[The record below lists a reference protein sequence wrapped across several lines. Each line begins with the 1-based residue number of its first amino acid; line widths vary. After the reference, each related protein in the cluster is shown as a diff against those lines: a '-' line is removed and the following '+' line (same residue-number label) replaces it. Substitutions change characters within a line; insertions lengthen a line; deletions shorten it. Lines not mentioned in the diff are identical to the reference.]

1 MVKYALMLVAAGL
14 VLVAADSAQARGR
27 RHGCAGGNCYSGGYA
42 GGCPGG
48 NCYAGVPVAPA
59 KTAAVATEPAV
70 VATTPAPATT
80 PVVTT
85 QSAPRYYTTSR
96 RLFRR
101 WAN

>member
-27 RHGCAGGNCYSGGYA
+27 RHGCANGHCYS

-59 KTAAVATEPAV
+59 KTAAVVTDPAAVAATPATE
-70 VATTPAPATT
+70 TT